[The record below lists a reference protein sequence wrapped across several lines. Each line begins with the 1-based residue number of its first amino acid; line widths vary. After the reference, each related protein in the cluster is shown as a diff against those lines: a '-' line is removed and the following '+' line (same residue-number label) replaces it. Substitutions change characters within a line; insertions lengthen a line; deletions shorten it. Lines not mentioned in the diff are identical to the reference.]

1 MIVNARLPIFQSLA
15 YREVGTHA
23 IPGRLD
29 TVEMAKHFSGH
40 KSQNGQAWS
49 EDQNLSLFFLLYKFS
64 VNRDNKWSQYC
75 YRSSNLPKILKSFL

>member
-29 TVEMAKHFSGH
+29 AVEMAKHFSGH
-40 KSQNGQAWS
+40 KSENGQAWS
-49 EDQNLSLFFLLYKFS
+49 EDQSLSPFF
-64 VNRDNKWSQYC
+64 RH
-75 YRSSNLPKILKSFL
+75 PSFRITRTTNGVSIVIGGAT